1 MIIIINGPS
10 GSGKTTLGDYFGS
23 LGLKEIVSTT
33 TRSPREGEIDGVSY
47 YFVTEDEF
55 FARERVEESYY
66 SGNYYGVTK
75 KEVESKIGRG
85 ESAYVSLDFKGAL
98 RFKELYPDDT
108 ILIYLKVSRT
118 LIRRRMFQ
126 RGESIKTIRQRLMHH
141 RTTREDLNGQFADY
155 IIYNHKSLNDLKKQ
169 GLKILKAEGIIE
181 QNKVETIS

>member
-10 GSGKTTLGDYFGS
+10 GSGKTTLGNYFGS
-23 LGLKEIVSTT
+23 LGLQEIVSTT

-47 YFVTEDEF
+47 YFVTEAEF
-55 FARERVEESYY
+55 FATERVEESFY

-85 ESAYVSLDFKGAL
+85 ESAYVSLDIKGAL
-98 RFKELYPDDT
+98 RFKELYPKDT

-118 LIRRRMFQ
+118 LIKRRMFR
-126 RGESIKTIRQRLMHH
+126 RGESVETIRQRLMHH

-155 IIYNHKSLNDLKKQ
+155 IIHNHKSLNDLKKQ
-169 GLKILKAEGIIE
+169 GLKILRAEGII
-181 QNKVETIS
+181 KDS